1 MNHVLYNLS
10 LIMLF
15 FGIIFMVVY
24 VTKASNNGFLTFQ
37 ERAMIEDT
45 ILKRLNKKQNIYN
58 YRVSE
63 DYKKMFTEQ
72 SVWLGYQSFDPDTND
87 FYNPKIY

>member
-1 MNHVLYNLS
+1 
-10 LIMLF
+10 MLF
-15 FGIIFMVVY
+15 FGIIFLTVY

-37 ERAMIEDT
+37 ERTMIQDT
-45 ILKRLNKKQNIYN
+45 ILKRLNKKQSIYN

-72 SVWLGYQSFDPDTND
+72 SVWLGYQTFDPANED
-87 FYNPKIY
+87 FIHPTIY